1 MLPLRGLA
9 TLESSW
15 EAEAWGPH
23 SIGGAEPLRS
33 FADGCRDAASLRSQP
48 ASSRTVTRRPREWWC
63 EDGTKVRHCWRRG
76 DVRLAGDPLLLL
88 FLPCGLVC
96 LGLETGRKR
105 PGY

>member
-48 ASSRTVTRRPREWWC
+48 ASSRTVTRM
-63 EDGTKVRHCWRRG
+63 
-76 DVRLAGDPLLLL
+76 
-88 FLPCGLVC
+88 
-96 LGLETGRKR
+96 
-105 PGY
+105 PGYRDRESGGVRTAPKSDTAGGGAMSGLQGILCSYSSFLVAWFAWG